1 MDHRKPD
8 SDADARLRHAGAIA
22 GFCYEASRLP
32 LSEEE
37 QNDVRALCLFMIGRH
52 LVTSFPIDTSAV
64 IARTQALCVCHHLAG
79 LELAPNS

>member
-37 QNDVRALCLFMIGRH
+37 QNDVRALCLFMNPKGR
-52 LVTSFPIDTSAV
+52 LDGISLPRF
-64 IARTQALCVCHHLAG
+64 RLTQA
-79 LELAPNS
+79 P